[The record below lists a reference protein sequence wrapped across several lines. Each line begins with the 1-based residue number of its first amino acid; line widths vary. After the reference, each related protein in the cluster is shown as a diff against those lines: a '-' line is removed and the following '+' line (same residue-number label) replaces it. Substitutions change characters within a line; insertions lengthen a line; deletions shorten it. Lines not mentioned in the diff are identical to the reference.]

1 MGLKFLNTS
10 LNSIAKNR
18 NLRFDYRILEFAE
31 NKVLIET
38 TPFRKFITKLNN
50 GKDVGKENY
59 VSYNKSDIRVD
70 SGTVEV
76 EVSNDIPSAA
86 PIINGRLYKIGQIG
100 TFVKMPVGNITIYG
114 VVSSVSN
121 TPTKADETVMRYN
134 FGSRFLLVQLIGEKI
149 GDDAFEKGIGT
160 YPTINDEV
168 HLVIEKDLFDIYG
181 NRDEC
186 SIEIGKH
193 SSSEN
198 LSVYTDVHKLILRHC
213 AILGSTGS
221 GKSNTTVSILKA
233 IITEYIGSRIIL
245 VDPHG
250 EYASAFP
257 DAKIFKIGDAINP
270 LFIPFWLMNFDELA
284 YFLVGA
290 KPTDDQKVEY
300 RKFRELVGD
309 FKKAN
314 HILAAGTID
323 KNYITADSPIP
334 FSARKLWWEMN
345 WWLNAS
351 FNTTKKDE
359 QTKETA
365 ITEDN
370 GDFENLVGA
379 KFTSHLTTTFANPP
393 HVSQHKEY
401 FAYEKKMLSRL
412 KDSRFDFLFNPGDFK
427 GTKET
432 KDLNDLLNE
441 WIGSSSK
448 LAILDLSGVPFEVL
462 DITVGL
468 ITRFVYDSMFWGRN
482 ETYTGKQRPLLLAY
496 EEAHSYLNKNDSSSY
511 SKQAVEQ
518 VFKEGRKFG
527 LGALVISQR
536 PSEISETI
544 LAQVGTYIALRLTNS
559 GDQAIVKSSA
569 PDNLNSLIDLL
580 PALRTGEAIIVGEA
594 IKIPSRVRIKLESPR
609 PTSEDPKL
617 VQAWKKA
624 HPEDKE
630 NYKTVV
636 TRIRQQKF

>member
-1 MGLKFLNTS
+1 M
-10 LNSIAKNR
+10 
-18 NLRFDYRILEFAE
+18 
-31 NKVLIET
+31 T
-38 TPFRKFITKLNN
+38 TDITYL
-50 GKDVGKENY
+50 GKI
-59 VSYNKSDIRVD
+59 IRVD

-100 TFVKMPVGNITIYG
+100 TFIKIPVGNITIYG
-114 VVSSVSN
+114 IVSSVSN
-121 TPTKADETVMRYN
+121 TPSKADETLIKYN
-134 FGSRFLLVQLIGEKI
+134 FGSRFLSVQLVGEKI
-149 GDDAFEKGIGT
+149 GDDDFEKGIGT

-181 NRDEC
+181 KRDEG

-198 LSVYTDVHKLILRHC
+198 LSVYASLHKLVLRHC

-233 IITEYIGSRIIL
+233 ILDDYVGSRVIL

-257 DAKIFKIGDAINP
+257 GAKVFKINDVANP

-290 KPTDDQKVEY
+290 SPNDDQRTEY
-300 RKFRELVGD
+300 RRFREFIIE
-309 FKKAN
+309 FKKKN
-314 HILAAGTID
+314 NTLIAGVVNKD
-323 KNYITADSPIP
+323 FITADSPIP
-334 FSARKLWWEMN
+334 FNIKELWWEMN
-345 WWLNAS
+345 WWLNAT
-351 FNTTKKDE
+351 FITAVKDD
-359 QTKETA
+359 QTKATA
-365 ITEDN
+365 QQTN
-370 GDFENLVGA
+370 VGDFENLVGA
-379 KFTSHLTTTFANPP
+379 TFTPYPP
-393 HVSQHKEY
+393 NNQPPYKSKHVE
-401 FAYEKKMLSRL
+401 FFPYEKKILSRIR
-412 KDSRFDFLFNPGDFK
+412 DSRFDFLFNPGNFK
-427 GTKET
+427 GIAGT
-432 KDLNDLLNE
+432 KDLNNLLNE
-441 WIGSSSK
+441 WIGSASK

-468 ITRFVYDSMFWGRN
+468 ITRFVYDSMFWGRS

-496 EEAHSYLNKNDSSSY
+496 EEAHTYLNKNDTSNY

-559 GDQAIVKSSA
+559 GDQSIVKSSA

-580 PALRTGEAIIVGEA
+580 PALRTGEAIVVGEA
-594 IKIPSRVRIKLESPR
+594 IKIPSRVRIKLNNPR
-609 PTSEDPKL
+609 PTSDDPKL
-617 VQAWKKA
+617 VEAWKQA
-624 HPEDKE
+624 HPEGVD

>member
-1 MGLKFLNTS
+1 M
-10 LNSIAKNR
+10 
-18 NLRFDYRILEFAE
+18 
-31 NKVLIET
+31 T
-38 TPFRKFITKLNN
+38 TDITYL
-50 GKDVGKENY
+50 GKI
-59 VSYNKSDIRVD
+59 IRVD

-100 TFVKMPVGNITIYG
+100 TFIKIPVGNITIYG
-114 VVSSVSN
+114 IVSSVSN
-121 TPTKADETVMRYN
+121 TPNKGDETLIRYN
-134 FGSRFLLVQLIGEKI
+134 FGSRFLSVQLVGEKI
-149 GDDAFEKGIGT
+149 GDDDFEKGIGT

-181 NRDEC
+181 KRDDG

-198 LSVYTDVHKLILRHC
+198 LSVYANLHKLVLGHC

-233 IITEYIGSRIIL
+233 ILDDFIGSRVIL

-257 DAKIFKIGDAINP
+257 DAKVFKINDTANP

-290 KPTDDQKVEY
+290 SPKDDQKTEY
-300 RKFRELVGD
+300 RRFREFITE
-309 FKKAN
+309 FKKKN
-314 HILAAGTID
+314 NSLIAGVVNKD
-323 KNYITADSPIP
+323 FITADSPIP
-334 FSARKLWWEMN
+334 FNIKELWWEMN
-345 WWLNAS
+345 WWLNATFS
-351 FNTTKKDE
+351 TAIKDD
-359 QTKETA
+359 QTKATA
-365 ITEDN
+365 QQTN
-370 GDFENLVGA
+370 VGDFENLVGA
-379 KFTSHLTTTFANPP
+379 TFIPYPP
-393 HVSQHKEY
+393 NNQAPYKSKHVE
-401 FAYEKKMLSRL
+401 FFPYEKKILSRIR
-412 KDSRFDFLFNPGDFK
+412 DSRFDFLFSPGDFN
-427 GTKET
+427 GVAGT
-432 KDLNDLLNE
+432 KDLNNLLNE
-441 WIGSSSK
+441 WIGSASK

-468 ITRFVYDSMFWGRN
+468 ITRFVYDSMFWGRS

-496 EEAHSYLNKNDSSSY
+496 EEAHTYLNKNDSSNY

-559 GDQAIVKSSA
+559 GDQSIVKSSA

-580 PALRTGEAIIVGEA
+580 PALRTGEAIVVGEA
-594 IKIPSRVRIKLESPR
+594 IKIPSRVRIKLNNPR
-609 PTSEDPKL
+609 PTSDDPKL
-617 VQAWKKA
+617 VEAWKKS
-624 HPEDKE
+624 HPAGED